1 MFTLVLIIC
10 STKPNNHSAQISLV
24 VITYYSYR
32 VAFKHRVLDRALPLL
47 TGNGQGL
54 QGPSGILSALRKLTL
69 RPRNAGAQAVIHSKE

>member
-10 STKPNNHSAQISLV
+10 STKPNNHSAQISLA

-32 VAFKHRVLDRALPLL
+32 VAFKRRVLDGALPVL

-54 QGPSGILSALRKLTL
+54 GPSGMLSALRELTL
-69 RPRNAGAQAVIHSKE
+69 RPRNAGAQAVIHSEE